1 MISIISKISII
12 SIISIISVARSFSEI
27 TDDVKM
33 WHVLTSF
40 DSITK
45 QTHSNHGVYLIYVIM
60 NLKDVI
66 FPLVLQLIMCKN

>member
-40 DSITK
+40 D
-45 QTHSNHGVYLIYVIM
+45 
-60 NLKDVI
+60 
-66 FPLVLQLIMCKN
+66 